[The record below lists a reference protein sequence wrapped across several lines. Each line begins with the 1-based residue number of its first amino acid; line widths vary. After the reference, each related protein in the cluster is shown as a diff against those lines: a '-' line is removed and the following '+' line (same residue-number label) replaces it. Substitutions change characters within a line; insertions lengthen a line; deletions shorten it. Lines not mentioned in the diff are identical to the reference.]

1 MGNKYFTTI
10 LLTSLFIINLT
21 AGEENNRK
29 TISKF
34 DFKKPLGTNSILSIN
49 RKQLDV
55 NRISAWFRN
64 DGEFYSDHSTTGPGF
79 EWPKGG
85 GIYAVFSTG
94 FWIGG
99 KVQTDTVKEIRVATV
114 GHFGSEYRPGRIL
127 PNGLPEDFTL
137 PHLRLYKV
145 RPLTDTPDGNI
156 DFAEW
161 PIDQGAPWID
171 VNSNGQWDPTVDKI
185 GIVFPERIEYPDMVT
200 FCVFN
205 DADSNYHTWIWG
217 QSKPL
222 GVEVR
227 QTGWA
232 YENKFP
238 DAHFIR
244 FQIYNK
250 GTKNLDSIYFTI
262 WSDPDLGNARDDYV
276 GCDTTKDSNGYLH
289 NLGFCY
295 NSDNNDDDIYGYGYG
310 VAPPAVG
317 YKILQGPKIQGEI
330 SDTAIS
336 FGQKWIGY
344 ASGKISAFNFY
355 CGAGGGACTNPD
367 WYDPSRY
374 AQTYNVMRGLTVTG
388 KPWITPEGDTTKFVF
403 AGDPV
408 TGTGWLNSNT
418 LPYGDV
424 RFTLPTGPATI
435 AIGDSQE
442 VIYSVFMA
450 RGNSNLNSITE
461 LRNTSKFLNFYYKND
476 NAKYFPTAKLVPPNL
491 YAPPLNLNVNVKGA
505 LTVDAILENS
515 LEVIIDTIELYD
527 DGTHNDGSPNDGIWG
542 NSLYTAADSLSLNIH
557 LNIHYDF
564 GDSIFWK
571 NQLQNIPTSG
581 RIKIENMKII
591 SDNINGDSIPNVG
604 ENIKFIFDLRNNT
617 PFKKNTL
624 YVKDPRII
632 SMNTSNLFGSGIT
645 ENIPPDSTATIT
657 SQYYTDG
664 YFSCTISPSALVG
677 DTIKFEL
684 KILGDYSNIWY
695 DTLSFVVQNF
705 TYAPID
711 TIPTRVSGVCE
722 GSFGVRLV
730 DYTQLK
736 NNNYLLTPNKVA
748 SYPYLKMT
756 LVNTTLNDTLFKL
769 HDLPDTYGHNIPV
782 TDGFK
787 ITGGNFTDMKGAKS
801 WSYSPSMRWF
811 NGVKGWS
818 TDVQLNGYGFVT
830 YPTVSNFVLKASAL
844 PPDSLRRIEIRFSNA
859 QTQKA
864 YRYLDGFNIFPP
876 SMRIPKHPEF
886 RPFVIDSSGT
896 GFLYQDYQKYRLGIE
911 DSSYVVPFTV
921 WEVDERT
928 GSNKQLDVGIVERND
943 SLYRWIKTSPT
954 DSFKQYIYYGN
965 IDGRWNPSPE
975 YKPTPLSP
983 VPDGRR
989 GDEVIL
995 IFGTEYT
1002 DSAKTIYTGP
1012 PKSDSTRG
1020 FDLISSFPQTQVMYT
1035 VMMRKIKP
1043 DSNWYDG
1050 DTLVITPYYPVTE
1063 NDVFT
1068 FNPLR
1073 LLSVENSNQIP
1084 NTYKLYN
1091 NYPNPFNPQTTIKYD
1106 LQKPGKV
1113 VIEIFNL
1120 LGQKIKSLVN
1130 EDKAA
1135 GSYTTTWNG
1144 TTDKGLHAASGIY
1157 FYRIK
1162 TENFSNIKKMILMR

>member
-34 DFKKPLGTNSILSIN
+34 DFKKPPGTNSILSIS
-49 RKQLDV
+49 RQKLDV
-55 NRISAWFRN
+55 NRISAFFRN

-85 GIYAVFSTG
+85 GICAVFSTG
-94 FWIGG
+94 FWIGA

-127 PNGLPEDFTL
+127 PNGEPEDFTL
-137 PHLRLYKV
+137 PHLRTYKV
-145 RPLTDTPDGNI
+145 RPLKDSPATNI
-156 DFAEW
+156 DYLEW
-161 PIDQGAPWID
+161 PVDQGAPWID
-171 VNSNGQWDPTVDKI
+171 IDSDGLWNPDVDKI
-185 GIVFPERIEYPDMVT
+185 GIRFPGRIEYPDMVT
-200 FCVFN
+200 FCVYN
-205 DADSNYHTWIWG
+205 DADYTYHTLWG
-217 QSKPL
+217 RTKPL

-227 QTGWA
+227 QTAWA
-232 YENKFP
+232 YETKFQE
-238 DAHFIR
+238 AHFIR

-250 GTKNLDSIYFTI
+250 GTKNLDSTYFAL
-262 WSDPDLGNARDDYV
+262 WSDPDLGDAFDDYV
-276 GCDTTKDSNGYLH
+276 GCDTTKDINGIPN
-289 NLGFCY
+289 NLGYCY
-295 NSDNNDDDIYGYGYG
+295 NGDNDDGPPGYGF
-310 VAPPAVG
+310 APPALG
-317 YKILQGPKIQGEI
+317 YKLLQGPLVIGNET
-330 SDTAIS
+330 DTGIS
-336 FGQKWIGY
+336 FGNKFLGLKNQD
-344 ASGKISAFNFY
+344 ISAFNY
-355 CGAGGGACTNPD
+355 ICKSNYPNCS
-367 WYDPSRY
+367 DPQNYRDV
-374 AQTYNVMRGLTVTG
+374 YNVMCGLNNYGT
-388 KPWITPEGDTTKFVF
+388 PWIDNNGDTTKFMF

-408 TGTGWLNSNT
+408 TGTGWLNSHFTN
-418 LPYGDV
+418 PHDE
-424 RFTLPTGPATI
+424 RFVLSVGPVSLAVC
-435 AIGDSQE
+435 DSQE

-476 NAKYFPTAKLVPPNL
+476 NAKYFPSSKLLPPNL
-491 YAPPLNLNVNVKGA
+491 YAPPFNVNVDVKGA
-505 LTVDAILENS
+505 VTVDAILENS
-515 LEVIIDTIELYD
+515 QGIILDTTELYD
-527 DGTHNDGSPNDGIWG
+527 DGTHNDGLQNDGIWG
-542 NSLYTAADSLSLNIH
+542 NPIYTFADSLSLNIH

-571 NQLQNIPTSG
+571 DQIQNIPTSG

-617 PFKKNTL
+617 SFTRNSL
-624 YVKDPRII
+624 LISDPR
-632 SMNTSNLFGSGIT
+632 NVTLNVSNLEGDAAAL
-645 ENIPPDSTATIT
+645 NIPPDSSVTLT
-657 SQYYTDG
+657 SDYYTDG
-664 YFSCTISPSALVG
+664 FFSCSISLSALPG
-677 DTIKFEL
+677 DTVKIEF
-684 KILGDYSNIWY
+684 KILGDYGNIWY
-695 DTLSFVVQNF
+695 DTLSFVAQNF
-705 TYAPID
+705 AYTPID
-711 TIPTRVSGVCE
+711 TIPTRLSGICE

-736 NNNYLLTPNKVA
+736 NNNYLLAPNKVT

-787 ITGGNFTDMKGAKS
+787 ITGGNFTVTKGAKS

-818 TDVQLNGYGFVT
+818 TDILLNGYGFVT

-876 SMRIPKHPEF
+876 SMRITKHPEF
-886 RPFVIDSSGT
+886 RPFVLDSVGT

-911 DSSYVVPFTV
+911 DSGYVVPFTV

-928 GSNKQLDVGIVERND
+928 GTHKQLDVGIVERND

-1020 FDLISSFPQTQVMYT
+1020 FDLISSFPQTQVMYA

-1073 LLSVENSNQIP
+1073 LLTVENKNQIP
-1084 NTYKLYN
+1084 NSYKLYN

-1106 LQKPGKV
+1106 LQKSGKV

-1120 LGQKIKSLVN
+1120 LGQKIKTLVN
-1130 EDKAA
+1130 EDKTA

-1144 TTDKGLHAASGIY
+1144 TTDKGLYAASGIY

-1162 TENFSNIKKMILMR
+1162 TENFSNTKKMLLIR